1 MHALYICMYIH
12 IILKQ
17 LASLRHIK
25 KKCLGTWLRKYLAW
39 IVYAVMGQTCCR
51 HREGNASQQMR
62 YYMRLQSRE
71 RGWH

>member
-1 MHALYICMYIH
+1 MHVYTYYLETTGISQAH
-12 IILKQ
+12 
-17 LASLRHIK
+17 K